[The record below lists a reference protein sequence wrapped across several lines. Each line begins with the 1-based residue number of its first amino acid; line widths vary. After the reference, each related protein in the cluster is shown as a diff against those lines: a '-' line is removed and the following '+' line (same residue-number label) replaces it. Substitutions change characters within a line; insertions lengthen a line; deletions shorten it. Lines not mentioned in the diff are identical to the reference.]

1 MFDRRAI
8 AAPATSDR
16 RSLPPIALVRN
27 ARNPMT
33 LTSIVL
39 RLSPR
44 AAARRLRP
52 ALRPILQTAAA
63 AVAAYYVALALP
75 LNDPRPVFASIA
87 AVICLGAS
95 LSRRGRRAVELIC
108 GVVLGLTVA
117 DLLLS
122 AIGAGPAQIGLM
134 IVLAMSVAVVLGG
147 GELFVS
153 EAAVSGLLLA
163 SLHAS
168 GSSYSPDRI
177 VEAVVGGAVALAVG
191 SLMLPPDPELIVG
204 RAAQRVFGGL
214 GWTLEELARALA
226 DGDPDRAMHALDTV
240 RGMDAQIADLD
251 ETLLTARET
260 VRLAPPRR
268 RAREA
273 VERYARTAPHIDHA
287 VRNARVLA
295 RHSVRYSRARLPAP
309 EGLVVSLRDLAG
321 AVWAL
326 AAAYDDASRGEQA
339 RVRALD
345 AAAGARETFEREPD
359 LALTEI
365 VGQIRSTAVDIARA
379 GDLAAAAGELAHE
392 LPTEELLAAP
402 MPGAA

>member
-1 MFDRRAI
+1 MTRA
-8 AAPATSDR
+8 
-16 RSLPPIALVRN
+16 
-27 ARNPMT
+27 
-33 LTSIVL
+33 SIIP

-52 ALRPILQTAAA
+52 ALRPILQTAAG

-75 LNDPRPVFASIA
+75 LSDPRPVFASIA

-95 LSRRGRRAVELIC
+95 FSRRGRRAIELIC

-122 AIGAGPAQIGLM
+122 VIGAGPVQIGLM
-134 IVLAMSVAVVLGG
+134 VVLAMGAAVVLGG

-153 EAAVSGLLLA
+153 EAAVSALLLA

-168 GSSYSPDRI
+168 GASFSPDRI
-177 VEAVVGGAVALAVG
+177 IEALVGGAVALAVG

-204 RAAQRVFGGL
+204 RAAHRVFGQL
-214 GWTLEELARALA
+214 GRTLEELARALG
-226 DGDPDRAMHALDTV
+226 DGDPERALGALDAA
-240 RGMDAQIADLD
+240 RGIDAQID
-251 ETLLTARET
+251 ELEDTMLTARET
-260 VRLAPPRR
+260 IRLAPPRR
-268 RAREA
+268 AAREA
-273 VERYARTAPHIDHA
+273 VQRYARTAPHIDHA
-287 VRNARVLA
+287 VRNGRVLA
-295 RHSVRYSRARLPAP
+295 RHALRYSRARLPAP
-309 EGLVVSLRDLAG
+309 DGLVLALNELAG

-326 AAAYDDASRGEQA
+326 AAAFDDPPRGDEA
-339 RVRALD
+339 RLRALD
-345 AAAGARETFEREPD
+345 AAARARETFEREPD

-379 GDLAAAAGELAHE
+379 GELAAASGDLVHE

-402 MPGAA
+402 LPEPA